1 MKDKIYGVIGAVVAL
16 FVILAVS
23 GKLTSDNPEPLPA
36 STNTG
41 SSVVLADT
49 PKATMPEDKSESV
62 TPKSKGPVIGDK
74 VKLGTYEF
82 TATGIS
88 EKGSVGDITTE
99 GKFVVVSVKVRN
111 VGSKPV
117 NIDSNYFTL
126 YDSNGR
132 KYDPSG
138 DANSYL
144 KEQFAFDS
152 LNPGL
157 SRKAQVAF
165 EVPIDAVGFSLD
177 ARDNMF
183 DTQYA
188 DKVTINLSK

>member
-1 MKDKIYGVIGAVVAL
+1 M
-16 FVILAVS
+16 
-23 GKLTSDNPEPLPA
+23 PA

-41 SSVVLADT
+41 STVVLADA
-49 PKATMPEDKSESV
+49 PKTKTTTPEDKSESV
-62 TPKSKGPVIGDK
+62 PPKPKGPVIGDK

-82 TATGIS
+82 TVAGTS

-117 NIDSNYFTL
+117 NIDSNYFSL

-132 KYDPSG
+132 KYDPSS

-157 SRKAQVAF
+157 SRKAEVAF
-165 EVPIDAVGFSLD
+165 EVPKDAVGFSLN

-188 DKVTINLSK
+188 GKVTINLSK